1 MKNLFTYI
9 TEKFIINKN
18 TKTDN
23 QPIQAPDKIS
33 IEKNKLFIDI
43 RNQKDSLLYLDKKK
57 LEQYYLKKSNPV
69 RLIKSIKDQWKLLRR
84 FYLSIF
90 ACKWP
95 EYAIE
100 AKKQLIIRG
109 YYTRQEVED
118 YIAFKYSEY
127 CTYDNPNNENILKIL
142 KQLLKY

>member
-43 RNQKDSLLYLDKKK
+43 ENQKDSLLYRDKIK

-90 ACKWP
+90 ACKWL

-100 AKKQLIIRG
+100 AKSQLIIRG
-109 YYTRQEVED
+109 YYTRQEIED
-118 YIAFKYSEY
+118 YIAFKYSQY
-127 CTYDNPNNENILKIL
+127 YTYNNPNNEDILKIL